1 MTLMLSYDDVTL
13 RPKYS
18 DVRSRND
25 VDLSTQLGGF
35 KLSIPMMTANMD
47 TVTESE
53 MAVAAWKAGGIGAL
67 HRFMPPEYNVIEY
80 LKVRNGGA
88 DCFVSVGVNDW
99 EQRFKLLFTAGARHL
114 IIDIA
119 HGHCVMMKETIE
131 GIRKNWGN
139 EVYIVA
145 GNIATCE
152 GALDLARWGANA
164 IKVGIGAG
172 SVCKTRVA
180 TGHGI
185 PMFSSVLDCVK
196 AIDASDYD
204 VEIIA
209 DGGIKSS
216 GDVVK
221 ALAAGADAVMAGSI
235 FAGCPEAPGWSAGSE
250 KKLYRGMASFGAQA
264 DKSHKN
270 GEAPKRLIHSE
281 GVEAMIEKMAPV
293 SDVLDVYAA
302 GIRSGFSYSGAHNI
316 KDLWAKAT
324 WHEQSF
330 SGHFEGTPHI
340 LAKK

>member
-35 KLSIPMMTANMD
+35 RLSIPMMTANMD

-53 MAVAAWKAGGIGAL
+53 MAAAAWKSGAVGAL
-67 HRFMPPEYNVIEY
+67 HRFMSVEENLQQY
-80 LKVRNGGA
+80 LHVRSLGA

-99 EQRFKLLFTAGARHL
+99 IERFEALFDAGARHL

-119 HGHCVMMKETIE
+119 HGHCIRMKETIE
-131 GIRKNWGN
+131 GIRKVWKN

-145 GNIATCE
+145 GNIATSE
-152 GALDLARWGANA
+152 GAIDLAKWGANA

-185 PMFSSVLDCVK
+185 PMFSSILDCVN

-235 FAGCPEAPGWSAGSE
+235 FAGCPEAPGWNAGSE

-264 DKSHKN
+264 DKSYKN
-270 GEAPKRLIHSE
+270 GEVPKRLVHSE

-293 SDVLDVYAA
+293 SDVLNVYAA

-316 KDLWAKAT
+316 KDLWTKAA